1 MAVVA
6 LIEMTSIDPL
16 DAVAWL
22 EKMVGFFRRG
32 VEEVVSFFAAVFF
45 CFFSIINIIYNNMG
59 ISPQELAGGF
69 KMFHSPLFGGM
80 IHFD

>member
-45 CFFSIINIIYNNMG
+45 VFF
-59 ISPQELAGGF
+59 Q
-69 KMFHSPLFGGM
+69 
-80 IHFD
+80 